1 MLKPT
6 EKLKKKKDSSLKP
19 STYPFK
25 KNLKPKQGA
34 KPHTHPWENTGF
46 SWISVNTRLIF
57 IQSNQQN
64 QQNKG
69 VMKG

>member
-25 KNLKPKQGA
+25 KIKNL
-34 KPHTHPWENTGF
+34 
-46 SWISVNTRLIF
+46 
-57 IQSNQQN
+57 
-64 QQNKG
+64 NKG
-69 VMKG
+69 PNHSPTPGKTLVSHE